1 MRVGRTMVSLRARRV
16 SHKPAALIAFSSD
29 PVGTIGWSRVEVSV
43 AQNFLPCD
51 RDQELL
57 LPPSLREWLPEDHL
71 VWFVLDSVAELDLD
85 AFTRPIARTAGAPPR
100 TTRR

>member
-1 MRVGRTMVSLRARRV
+1 M
-16 SHKPAALIAFSSD
+16 
-29 PVGTIGWSRVEVSV
+29 

-85 AFTRPIARTAGAPPR
+85 ASTRPIAQRSGAPPR
-100 TTRR
+100 TTPR